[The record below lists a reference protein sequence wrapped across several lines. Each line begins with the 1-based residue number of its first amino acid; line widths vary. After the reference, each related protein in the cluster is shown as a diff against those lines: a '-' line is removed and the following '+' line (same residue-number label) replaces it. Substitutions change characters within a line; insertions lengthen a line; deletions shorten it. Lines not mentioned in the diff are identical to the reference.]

1 MSAQRA
7 NDISEDDRRAG
18 EEAVAAFRQ
27 IQARIQARN
36 PDMTEEDWDEL
47 GDRWA
52 EDVNEALR
60 RHVMQQREEEALK
73 RS

>member
-1 MSAQRA
+1 VSAQRA
-7 NDISEDDRRAG
+7 TDISDDDRRAG
-18 EEAVAAFRQ
+18 EEAVAEFRR
-27 IQARIQARN
+27 IQARIQARS
-36 PDMTEEDWDEL
+36 PDMTQEDWDEL

-60 RHVMQQREEEALK
+60 AHVIRQREEEASK